1 MFERNYLNY
10 IIFFILS
17 FLIIFGYATL
27 FAPKPGK
34 KKSIDQ
40 KEQTNVVDAVP
51 TPSIQDIA
59 IEEYVTPIVP
69 LGKVITVRSPLFTGK
84 IDTVGGRIIEWN
96 LENYRE
102 TTSKDSPPVNLFKD
116 SPPSYNS
123 SLRLQG
129 FQVPD
134 IIPFE
139 YDGDTEI
146 IIDQKE
152 QELRLSWKSNEGIE
166 VMNIYIFKPNTY
178 LVEQRFEVI
187 NNADSQITRNL
198 SIEWFGR
205 IEQEGRYKTYHNF
218 RAMVSDKIENLDNPP
233 KEALGFNGIINWF
246 GFSSK
251 YFLSAFLP
259 EIGDETKLTVN
270 SVGGNH
276 LAKVTYT
283 YPSSVVPSNNT
294 SIRKSKLY
302 LGPVE
307 YEVLNTIGS
316 GLQEAINYG
325 WFGVLARPVG
335 LFLKYINDY
344 MHNYGISIIVITVII
359 RLLFLPLTIK
369 SMGSMKEMQN
379 KMQEIK
385 PKIDALKEK
394 FKDDKAK
401 QNSELMK
408 LYSSHGINPLS
419 SLSGC
424 LPLLIQLPV
433 FIALYDVLLYSIDLR
448 HSSFLWVNDLSEP
461 ENLFNIPFVGAPFR
475 ILPLAMGASWYIS
488 QKMTPTTT
496 VGVDNMQ
503 LKMMQFMPLI
513 FTVMFWGLPSG
524 LILYWTVSNIL
535 SIVQQLYVNRRFK
548 GTKGGV
554 ANADSS
560 RKGRKDSI

>member
-59 IEEYVTPIVP
+59 IEEYVAPIVP

-129 FQVPD
+129 FQVPNL
-134 IIPFE
+134 IP
-139 YDGDTEI
+139 YDHDGDSDI
-146 IIDQKE
+146 VIDQKE
-152 QELRLSWKSNEGIE
+152 QELRLFWKSTEGIE
-166 VMNIYIFKPNTY
+166 LLNIFTFNPKTY

-187 NNADSQITRNL
+187 NNTDSQITDNL

-205 IEQEGRYKTYHNF
+205 IEQEGMYKTNHDF

-369 SMGSMKEMQN
+369 SMGSMKEMQT

-385 PKIDALKEK
+385 PKIDALKDK

-433 FIALYDVLLYSIDLR
+433 F
-448 HSSFLWVNDLSEP
+448 
-461 ENLFNIPFVGAPFR
+461 
-475 ILPLAMGASWYIS
+475 
-488 QKMTPTTT
+488 
-496 VGVDNMQ
+496 
-503 LKMMQFMPLI
+503 
-513 FTVMFWGLPSG
+513 
-524 LILYWTVSNIL
+524 
-535 SIVQQLYVNRRFK
+535 
-548 GTKGGV
+548 
-554 ANADSS
+554 
-560 RKGRKDSI
+560 